1 MLVFPTTKVRRL
13 HLKKLEYYCCH
24 KNKNQRE
31 IGKIHNVEKEMSVT
45 KQMFENNF
53 DLAKKSFYS
62 SRRLQSSSY
71 LLIIVKIQLNVS
83 VNGKWAQGNLPLPSK
98 WTHLIEQENV
108 EMTFKKILLLG
119 KDLRC
124 DLNLLCLLL
133 FLTLLRILWWA
144 ISGFIL
150 SNYRFLVSIIHEK
163 TAKASYLFSSRND
176 WQGKKLT

>member
-1 MLVFPTTKVRRL
+1 M
-13 HLKKLEYYCCH
+13 
-24 KNKNQRE
+24 
-31 IGKIHNVEKEMSVT
+31 GKIHNVEKEMLVT

-83 VNGKWAQGNLPLPSK
+83 VNGKWAQGNPPLPSK

-108 EMTFKKILLLG
+108 EMTFTKLLLLG

-124 DLNLLCLLL
+124 DLNLLCRYFSWPCCAYCDEQFPVSFWATTVSWSRLSTKKLQKRVTG
-133 FLTLLRILWWA
+133 FLPETIDK
-144 ISGFIL
+144 G
-150 SNYRFLVSIIHEK
+150 K
-163 TAKASYLFSSRND
+163 SSRKLSKFQFMNRWVLYRQ
-176 WQGKKLT
+176 WQYNNIHLPT